1 MMGARGIL
9 GARGA
14 ATVRLSRHMFTDAA
28 PKYRNSLEYVK
39 AREKFQRCYV
49 HDPPVWPYGL
59 LVSLAVVERM
69 GLLKTPPP
77 KPETSDEEF
86 SGARYG
92 GIYEPQEA
100 AEEE

>member
-49 HDPPVWPYGL
+49 HDPPVWPCERR
-59 LVSLAVVERM
+59 SLKSRRVT
-69 GLLKTPPP
+69 GP
-77 KPETSDEEF
+77 
-86 SGARYG
+86 
-92 GIYEPQEA
+92 
-100 AEEE
+100 AEM